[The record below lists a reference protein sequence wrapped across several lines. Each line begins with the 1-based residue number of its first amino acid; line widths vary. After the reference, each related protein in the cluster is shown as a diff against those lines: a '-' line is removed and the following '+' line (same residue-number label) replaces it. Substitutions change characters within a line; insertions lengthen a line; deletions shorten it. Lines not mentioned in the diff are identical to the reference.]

1 MPRLARCASGD
12 VPWVPVSSALWLVA
26 ALGVGLLVLAIQYAI
41 AARRLRALTA
51 AVKSLAAGEDPV
63 DSSEHGEVF
72 RVARELADARRADQA
87 TAAER
92 EALLRA
98 ALEAAPSAIVMFSD
112 VGRISLANA
121 AAREL
126 FFEDRDPV
134 GENFVAMLGRAP
146 DALRRSLLS
155 DGDELFSVDD
165 ADGERQTYNLAK
177 RRFVVGGE
185 AMVLV
190 LVKNLSRELHRQEA
204 DAWKRMIRLF
214 VHELNNSLAPISSLV
229 HTGKLVTEGSPLA
242 PKLDRIFSTITERT
256 EHLRVFLEGYAQF
269 SRLPSPRKVEVA
281 WRPFVERLLALYPAA
296 RLEGELPAEPG
307 FFDPAQLEQVAI
319 NLLKNASECGGPPDG
334 ITLSVTSLGARGVRM
349 TIADRGPGMSA
360 EVMASALVP
369 FYSTKERGSGLGLTL
384 CREIVEAHGGALRL
398 ENRDGGGLAVHARL
412 LHKSALPD
420 ADVGKLTLTRS

>member
-1 MPRLARCASGD
+1 
-12 VPWVPVSSALWLVA
+12 VSSALWLVA
-26 ALGVGLLVLAIQYAI
+26 ALGVGLLGLALQYAI
-41 AARRLRALTA
+41 AARRIRTLTAALRAL
-51 AVKSLAAGEDPV
+51 AAGKDPPAP
-63 DSSEHGEVF
+63 DNAEHAEVF
-72 RVARELADARRADQA
+72 RIARELSDSRRGDLA

-98 ALEAAPSAIVMFSD
+98 ALEAAPTAIVMFSD

-126 FFEDRDPV
+126 FFENRDPQ

-165 ADGERQTYNLAK
+165 IHGERQTYNLAK
-177 RRFVVGGE
+177 RRFVVAGE
-185 AMVLV
+185 SMVLV

-204 DAWKRMIRLF
+204 DAWKRMIRVF
-214 VHELNNSLAPISSLV
+214 CHELNNSLAPISSLV
-229 HTGKLVTEGSPLA
+229 HTGKLVVDGSPLA
-242 PKLDRIFSTITERT
+242 PKLERIFGTIAERT

-269 SRLPSPRKVEVA
+269 SRLPTPRKVEVE
-281 WRPFVERLLALYPAA
+281 WRPFVDRLLALYPTA

-307 FFDPAQLEQVAI
+307 WFDPAQLEQVAI
-319 NLLKNASECGGPPDG
+319 NLLKNAGECGGTPDAVA
-334 ITLSVTSLGARGVRM
+334 LSVTSLGTRGVRL
-349 TIADRGPGMSA
+349 TIADRGPGMST

-412 LHKSALPD
+412 LHRSAPLD

>member
-1 MPRLARCASGD
+1 MST
-12 VPWVPVSSALWLVA
+12 ALWLIA
-26 ALGVGLLVLAIQYAI
+26 TLGVAFLGLALKYAI
-41 AARRLRALTA
+41 AARRLRTLTLA
-51 AVKSLAAGEDPV
+51 IKSLATGGDPPAPG
-63 DSSEHGEVF
+63 DSEHAEVF
-72 RVARELADARRADQA
+72 RIARELADARRSDLA

-126 FFEDRDPV
+126 FFENRDPQ
-134 GENFVAMLGRAP
+134 GENFMAMLGGAP

-165 ADGERQTYNLAK
+165 AHGERQTYNLAK
-177 RRFVVGGE
+177 RRFVVAGE
-185 AMVLV
+185 SMVLV

-204 DAWKRMIRLF
+204 DAWKRMIRVF
-214 VHELNNSLAPISSLV
+214 CHELNNSLAPISSLV
-229 HTGKLVTEGSPLA
+229 HTGKLVVDGSPLA
-242 PKLDRIFSTITERT
+242 PKLERVFATIAERT
-256 EHLRVFLEGYAQF
+256 EHLRMFLEGYAQF
-269 SRLPSPRKVEVA
+269 SRLPIPRKIDVE
-281 WRPFVERLLALYPAA
+281 WRPFVDRLLALYPTV
-296 RLEGELPAEPG
+296 RLEGDLPAEPG
-307 FFDPAQLEQVAI
+307 WFDPAQLEQVTI
-319 NLLKNASECGGPPDG
+319 NLLKNASECGGAADAV
-334 ITLSVTSLGARGVRM
+334 TLSVTSLGTRGVRL
-349 TIADRGPGMSA
+349 TIADRGPGMSP

-384 CREIVEAHGGALRL
+384 CREIVEAHGGALRI

-412 LHKSALPD
+412 LHRSAPLD

>member
-1 MPRLARCASGD
+1 MR
-12 VPWVPVSSALWLVA
+12 
-26 ALGVGLLVLAIQYAI
+26 
-41 AARRLRALTA
+41 
-51 AVKSLAAGEDPV
+51 SLAAGEDPQAPS
-63 DSSEHGEVF
+63 DHAEIF
-72 RVARELADARRADQA
+72 AIAREIADARKSDQVA
-87 TAAER
+87 AAEH

-98 ALEAAPSAIVMFSD
+98 ALEAAPSAIVMFSA
-112 VGRISLANA
+112 VGHISLANS

-126 FFEDRDPV
+126 FFENRDPV

-177 RRFVVGGE
+177 RRFMVRGE

-204 DAWKRMIRLF
+204 EAWKRMIRVF
-214 VHELNNSLAPISSLV
+214 CHELNNSLAPISSLV
-229 HTGKLVTEGSPLA
+229 HTGKLVVDGTPVA
-242 PKLDRIFSTITERT
+242 PKLERIFGTISERT
-256 EHLRVFLEGYAQF
+256 EHLRVFLESYSQF
-269 SRLPSPRKVEVA
+269 SRLPTPRKVDVE
-281 WRPFVERLLALYPAA
+281 WRPFVDRLLALYPAA
-296 RLEGELPAEPG
+296 KLEGELPTEPG
-307 FFDPAQLEQVAI
+307 YFDPAQLEQVAI
-319 NLLKNASECGGPPDG
+319 NLLKNATESGSSEP
-334 ITLSVTSLGARGVRM
+334 ITVSVTSLGARGVRL
-349 TIADRGPGMSA
+349 TIADRGPGMSP

-398 ENRDGGGLAVHARL
+398 ENREGGGLAVHARL
-412 LHKSALPD
+412 LNKSAPLD

>member
-1 MPRLARCASGD
+1 
-12 VPWVPVSSALWLVA
+12 VSNALWLVA
-26 ALGVGLLVLAIQYAI
+26 ALGVGLLVLAVLLAI
-41 AARRLRALTA
+41 AARRLRTLTA
-51 AVKSLAAGEDPV
+51 AVKSLTAGQDPPAPESA
-63 DSSEHGEVF
+63 DHAEVF
-72 RVARELADARRADQA
+72 RLVRELADARKSDQV

-126 FFEDRDPV
+126 FFENRDPQ
-134 GENFVAMLGRAP
+134 GENFMAMLGRAP
-146 DALRRSLLS
+146 DALRRSLLG

-177 RRFVVGGE
+177 RRFVVAGE

-204 DAWKRMIRLF
+204 DAWKRMIRVF
-214 VHELNNSLAPISSLV
+214 VHELNNSLAP
-229 HTGKLVTEGSPLA
+229 
-242 PKLDRIFSTITERT
+242 KLDKIFGTIAERT
-256 EHLRVFLEGYAQF
+256 EHLRVFLDGYGQF
-269 SRLPSPRKVEVA
+269 SRLPTPRKADVE
-281 WRPFVERLLALYPAA
+281 WRPFVERLLALYPTA

-307 FFDPAQLEQVAI
+307 FFDAAQLEQVAI
-319 NLLKNASECGGPPDG
+319 NLLKNASECGGPADQV
-334 ITLSVTSLGARGVRM
+334 TLSVTPLGARGVRL
-349 TIADRGPGMSA
+349 TIADRGPGMST
-360 EVMASALVP
+360 EVMERALVP

-398 ENRDGGGLAVHARL
+398 ENREGGGLAVHARL
-412 LHKSALPD
+412 LHKSAPLD
-420 ADVGKLTLTRS
+420 AGVGKLTLTRS